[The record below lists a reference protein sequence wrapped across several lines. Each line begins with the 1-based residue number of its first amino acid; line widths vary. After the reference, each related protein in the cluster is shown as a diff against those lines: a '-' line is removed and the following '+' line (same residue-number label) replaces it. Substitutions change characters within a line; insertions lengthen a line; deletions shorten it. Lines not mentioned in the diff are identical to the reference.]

1 VDDYNPTNYAKS
13 MRTIYHIN
21 GLTCTSCKATVES
34 TLSVLPDMQHVLVDM
49 AEGKL
54 VVDAAIRY
62 SAEALNEA
70 LPGKYTVTAYHE
82 VVEPTPKKQKVVE
95 TKAEVSKL
103 KQLYPLFLI
112 FGFLLLG
119 TFIGSGP
126 QFNTENSM
134 LLFMGLF
141 YMVFSFFKFLD
152 LKGFA
157 TSFSMY
163 DPIAAKIRFYAL
175 LYPFVEFTLG
185 ILFLLKLAVIPAVL
199 LTLLT
204 LIPTTLG
211 VIRSLMHKQKIRC
224 ACLGTVLKLPMSE
237 ATVIENA
244 VMIVLAI
251 AMLC

>member
-1 VDDYNPTNYAKS
+1 

-21 GLTCTSCKATVES
+21 GLTCSSCKATVEN
-34 TLSVLPDMQHVLVDM
+34 TLSVLPNIQHVSVDM

-82 VVEPTPKKQKVVE
+82 VVEPAPKKQKVFE
-95 TKAEVSKL
+95 TKTEVSKL

-126 QFNTENSM
+126 QFNSENSM

-152 LKGFA
+152 VKGFA
-157 TSFSMY
+157 NSFAMY
-163 DPIAAKIRFYAL
+163 DPIAAKSSFYAQ
-175 LYPFVEFTLG
+175 LYPFIELTLG
-185 ILFLLKLAVIPAVL
+185 ILFLLKVAIIPAVL
-199 LTLLT
+199 VSLLTLL
-204 LIPTTLG
+204 PTTLG
-211 VIRSLMHKQKIRC
+211 VIRSLMHKQQIRC
-224 ACLGTVLKLPMSE
+224 ACLGTVLKLPMTE
-237 ATVIENA
+237 ATFIENA
-244 VMIVLAI
+244 VMIVLGI